1 MVINMEELNYEEYIG
16 RRVIITGS
24 TKSSYRKL
32 KGKCGVVDRTSS
44 GDIGVLIDGERNQGS
59 SYGVYWF
66 KRNELKVL
74 DKCEEENRE
83 ESREDSMLNGFKHV
97 AIVNLLEDYNKKDYA
112 FALYDTNLEEGIYEN
127 DLLVVNAKNE
137 DNRML
142 ATIKKIVPVES
153 YDGVVTKE
161 VVGVVHMDAYYYRK
175 SEEKRLAELNKRK
188 TALKKKIDAEIKKK
202 RDIEFYKQIAET
214 YPELNE
220 MVKELE
226 ALGE

>member
-1 MVINMEELNYEEYIG
+1 M
-16 RRVIITGS
+16 
-24 TKSSYRKL
+24 
-32 KGKCGVVDRTSS
+32 
-44 GDIGVLIDGERNQGS
+44 IDGERNQGS

-74 DKCEEENRE
+74 DKCEEESRE
-83 ESREDSMLNGFKHV
+83 ESMLNGFKHV

-112 FALYDTNLEEGIYEN
+112 FALYDTNLEEGIYEK

-142 ATIKKIVPVES
+142 ATIKNIVPVES

-175 SEEKRLAELNKRK
+175 SEEKRLSELNKKK
-188 TALKKKIDAEIKKK
+188 TALKNKLDAEIKKK